1 MKYYKNLL
9 FSLFLLILLI
19 NYINSELQI
28 KFNKYYSL
36 NIESFSLN
44 IPNFVNYFVD
54 NIFSTEILI
63 GDPSQKMIGFLNT
76 DQSAFYL
83 TNKTCPLKRFF
94 YNEKSNTYKF
104 KEQVNNKYYTIF
116 RFSESLLFDN
126 ITNSESNKCNIDN
139 YEIFTETELKYTL
152 CFIIG
157 TKLNSFGEEIKDN
170 LLTRL
175 HENKYIKSYYFTF
188 DINPIKEDELIYSF
202 DLNIDENK
210 NDYIFIK
217 TSSYNY
223 KNKKYLTWGL
233 NFEKILFNNDT
244 LYENELRAEFSIN
257 LGCIIASSSFREEFN
272 KFLRKNNIMENLIQ
286 YSQKYYIYSFNEDD
300 DEDISAKLQ
309 NFTLDF
315 YHKELNYHFILN
327 YKDLFYTK
335 YDKIYCLIIFSLK
348 ENNFWKFGLPFFK
361 KYKFIYN
368 QDSKLIGFL
377 NNQKNNTIDNNK
389 DNNNINN
396 NQKKYFKINEKII
409 ILVIV
414 LFIFI
419 LLSMI
424 FFGILI
430 GKKLYKVRKNKT
442 NELLE
447 LYYYNSKSDKNN

>member
-244 LYENELRAEFSIN
+244 LYENELRAEFSII
-257 LGCIIASSSFREEFN
+257 LE
-272 KFLRKNNIMENLIQ
+272 KNLI
-286 YSQKYYIYSFNEDD
+286 
-300 DEDISAKLQ
+300 
-309 NFTLDF
+309 NF
-315 YHKELNYHFILN
+315 
-327 YKDLFYTK
+327 
-335 YDKIYCLIIFSLK
+335 
-348 ENNFWKFGLPFFK
+348 
-361 KYKFIYN
+361 
-368 QDSKLIGFL
+368 
-377 NNQKNNTIDNNK
+377 
-389 DNNNINN
+389 
-396 NQKKYFKINEKII
+396 
-409 ILVIV
+409 
-414 LFIFI
+414 
-419 LLSMI
+419 
-424 FFGILI
+424 
-430 GKKLYKVRKNKT
+430 
-442 NELLE
+442 
-447 LYYYNSKSDKNN
+447 

>member
-1 MKYYKNLL
+1 MDYHLL
-9 FSLFLLILLI
+9 SFSLLILFI

-36 NIESFSLN
+36 NFESFSLN
-44 IPNFVNYFVD
+44 IPNFVNYFID

-63 GDPSQKMIGFLNT
+63 GDPPQKIFGFLNT
-76 DQSAFYL
+76 YQSAFYL
-83 TNKTCPLKRFF
+83 TNKTCPLKGFF
-94 YNEKSNTYKF
+94 FKNKSNTYKF
-104 KEQVNNKYYTIF
+104 IENANYKYYTIF

-126 ITNSESNKCNIDN
+126 ITNSQSNKYRIDN
-139 YEIFTETELKYTL
+139 YEIFVEGELNYTL

-157 TKLNSFGEEIKDN
+157 TKLNSFGEEIEDN

-175 HENKYIKSYYFTF
+175 HENKYIKSYYFAF
-188 DINPIKEDELIYSF
+188 DINPIKDDELTYIF
-202 DLNIDENK
+202 DLNINE

-223 KNKKYLTWGL
+223 KNKQYLTWGL
-233 NFEKILFNNDT
+233 NFENIIFNNDI

-272 KFLRKNNIMENLIQ
+272 KYLRKYNIMENLIQ
-286 YSQKYYIYSFNEDD
+286 YNQKYYIYTFIDN
-300 DEDISAKLQ
+300 DEIYNKLQ

-327 YKDLFYTK
+327 YKDLFYAK
-335 YDKIYCLIIFSLK
+335 FDKIYCLIIFSFQ

-368 QDSKLIGFL
+368 QDSKLIGFFI
-377 NNQKNNTIDNNK
+377 NHKNISID
-389 DNNNINN
+389 NN
-396 NQKKYFKINEKII
+396 NQKIYNISGNII
-409 ILVIV
+409 ILVVI
-414 LFIFI
+414 LLIFI
-419 LLSMI
+419 LLGMI
-424 FFGILI
+424 FFGVLI
-430 GKKLYKVRKNKT
+430 GKKLYKVRKNKI

-447 LYYYNSKSDKNN
+447 LYDYNSKSDKNI